1 MFSLFVIAMMLA
13 GAQDVAPASPGVDGV
28 WANPKNTV
36 QVRTGQCGDKL
47 CGWVVWASE
56 KAKAD
61 AAKNSGTPLIGATLL
76 RGYRPTGKSE
86 WTGEVFVPDMNST
99 YGSTLAL
106 LNGQTM
112 RVKGCILGGL
122 ICKSQDWHRVT
133 GSSSMAAR

>member
-1 MFSLFVIAMMLA
+1 MALA
-13 GAQDVAPASPGVDGV
+13 SAQDVAPAAPVVEGV

-36 QVRTGQCGDKL
+36 EVRTGQCGDKM

-61 AAKNSGTPLIGATLL
+61 SLMKSGTPLIGATLL
-76 RGYRPTGKSE
+76 RGYRLTGKSE

-99 YGSTLAL
+99 YGSTIAMV
-106 LNGQTM
+106 NDQTM
-112 RVKGCILGGL
+112 RVKGCVLGGL

-133 GSSSMAAR
+133 SGSSMAAR